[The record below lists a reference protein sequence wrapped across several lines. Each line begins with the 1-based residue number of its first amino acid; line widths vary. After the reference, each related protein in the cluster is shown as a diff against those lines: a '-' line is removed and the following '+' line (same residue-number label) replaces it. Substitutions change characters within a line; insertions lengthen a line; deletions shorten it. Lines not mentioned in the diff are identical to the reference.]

1 MFTSKD
7 LEMRTIFVVNCI
19 EHNRSLRVSSGEL
32 MLEEIDGDRKKTL
45 TKIPF
50 QKMLALFVVGHITV
64 TTPLIE
70 KCKLHGVAL
79 VVMKPNLRPVFFW
92 ANAAE
97 ANYLLRKRQFEYG
110 QEELTIGKILIR
122 NKVENQRAALT
133 KTRRKDEIICNAI
146 SQCEAALN
154 FIDDVIDHNQL
165 MGLEGIVAK
174 TFFAAYF
181 QNQNWKGRHPRM
193 KCDAMNATLDIGY
206 TILFNFLE
214 CFIRMFGF
222 DLYVGVYHRLWFNRK
237 SLVCDLM
244 EPFRCIIDH
253 ATLLAFNR
261 KQFSEKDFSVV
272 KQEYRLKHEKC
283 SCYYKVFYNVL
294 IERKMDIFKYVQ
306 QYYRC
311 FMGRKSVKSYTLSSA
326 VKCLE

>member
-32 MLEEIDGDRKKTL
+32 MLEEIDGDKKKTL

-50 QKMLALFVVGHITV
+50 QKMLALFVVGHITI

-70 KCKLHGVAL
+70 KCKLHGVVL
-79 VVMKPNLRPVFFW
+79 VVMKSNLRPVFFW

-97 ANYLLRKRQFEYG
+97 ANFLLRKRQFEYG

-154 FIDDVIDHNQL
+154 FIDDVTDHNQL

-244 EPFRCIIDH
+244 DPFRCIIDH

-283 SCYYKVFYNVL
+283 SCYYKVFYDAL

-311 FMGRKSVKSYTLSSA
+311 FMGRKSVKSYPTF
-326 VKCLE
+326 KF

>member
-32 MLEEIDGDRKKTL
+32 MLEEIDSDRKKTL

-110 QEELTIGKILIR
+110 QEDLTIGKILIR

-206 TILFNFLE
+206 TILFNFME

-283 SCYYKVFYNVL
+283 SCYYKVFYDAL
-294 IERKMDIFKYVQ
+294 IERKMDI
-306 QYYRC
+306 
-311 FMGRKSVKSYTLSSA
+311 LSMSSNITDASWA
-326 VKCLE
+326 VSR